1 MKITMNSKIKDVYQ
15 TPVGH
20 DILNKKK
27 NRFVYERKDAHTSII
42 VDCNLSH
49 RTILPYTVDES
60 YELIWPKILKG
71 TSLSAYNARIW
82 KRIL

>member
-1 MKITMNSKIKDVYQ
+1 MIQFRHEESVLVYGEFH
-15 TPVGH
+15 V
-20 DILNKKK
+20 LNKKK